1 MLAKPYRGLRVRSG
15 RPHQYCCNTT
25 HLWPCIPNWMKCPGR
40 ESTKR
45 ERWNQAVC
53 ITRGT
58 TRRQECDPRHCRAS
72 PGRQAAHSITDQ
84 SCYNRQ
90 AGNTLLLNT
99 KSNMRLLLTPT
110 PACLCHGNEFSSP
123 SERIHNETKHK
134 MFDLPE
140 ENFSPCPLLQKNI
153 VSSSN
158 RRRNVN
164 IGLTL

>member
-1 MLAKPYRGLRVRSG
+1 MLLQYHAPVALYPKLNEMSGQRKYNKRAYR
-15 RPHQYCCNTT
+15 Q
-25 HLWPCIPNWMKCPGR
+25 
-40 ESTKR
+40 
-45 ERWNQAVC
+45 RWNRAVY
-53 ITRGT
+53 ITRGK

-72 PGRQAAHSITDQ
+72 PGRQAALSITDQ

-110 PACLCHGNEFSSP
+110 PKCLCHGNEFSSP
-123 SERIHNETKHK
+123 SERIHEERKYK

-140 ENFSPCPLLQKNI
+140 EHLFPYLLLQKNI
-153 VSSSN
+153 VSRSN
-158 RRRNVN
+158 RSRNVN